1 LALPKDDST
10 VKPGSLESDFIC
22 VHLTPYW
29 NFRSSNSA
37 ALRLRF
43 IFLSSM
49 LLLASCG
56 RTEKTGQSE
65 EEKTAP
71 EITRSQRPP
80 REALPDQK
88 EELREQLAKARMSG
102 EPEERDKLL
111 VQVAWNAMEL
121 DPELAR
127 GAFESLMLESPDRIA
142 LIQHFAMRMADENPE
157 EALKWAASLES
168 EREAAAAR
176 VRIALVLADS
186 DPSRAANLLSEH
198 GLANREF
205 EVAVVQVLQR
215 WSNKSPQDAAAWVA
229 VFPPGEFR
237 KAGVETV
244 ISGWLGSDPQAAFTW
259 VSSLGD
265 EAIRTEAGNVLAKKF
280 LRQTPETRD
289 VWLGYADSEIRE
301 KFTHAQRQTRE

>member
-1 LALPKDDST
+1 MKHLLQPWICLSLAL
-10 VKPGSLESDFIC
+10 LAACE
-22 VHLTPYW
+22 
-29 NFRSSNSA
+29 RSGKNGKGA
-37 ALRLRF
+37 
-43 IFLSSM
+43 
-49 LLLASCG
+49 
-56 RTEKTGQSE
+56 
-65 EEKTAP
+65 EEKANP

-88 EELREQLAKARMSG
+88 EELREELAKARMSG

-111 VQVAWNAMEL
+111 AQVAWNAMEL

-127 GAFESLMLESPDRIA
+127 EAFESLMLESPDRIA
-142 LIQHFAMRMADENPE
+142 LIQHFAMRMADENPD
-157 EALKWAASLES
+157 EALKWSATLQS

-215 WSNKSPQDAAAWVA
+215 WSNKSPRDAAAWVA

-237 KAGVETV
+237 KAGLETV
-244 ISGWLGSDPQAAFTW
+244 ASGWLGSNPQAAFAW
-259 VSSLGD
+259 LSSLSD
-265 EAIRTEAGNVLAKKF
+265 EAIRMEAGDAFAQQF
-280 LRQTPETRD
+280 LKQTPETRES
-289 VWLGYADSEIRE
+289 WLSHADP
-301 KFTHAQRQTRE
+301 QTREKLTHALRYASE